1 MNAQLE
7 IYPERDVVLSVS
19 KVSKVFGGTKA
30 VTGVSFDVH
39 RGEIVALLGENGAGK
54 STLIKMLAGVHA
66 ADTGSFAFAGARFDP
81 RTPHPGIAFIHQDL
95 GLIDWMTVAEN
106 IAMLHGDYPRRFGLI
121 DWRGAR
127 NRALEALAAVSDRID
142 PESRVQDLTRTEK
155 SLVAIARALS
165 RQAEL
170 LVLDEPTASLPQSD
184 VEMLHDVLRHLR
196 SRGVAMIY
204 VSHRLDEVF
213 AIGDR
218 AVVLRDGYLVGD
230 QPIDQL
236 DGDSLV
242 RLIIGRDLKD
252 VFVRPALAP
261 DAPVALKL
269 EGLHAED
276 VGPVNFTLHRG
287 EVLGL
292 IGLRGAGQDAVGH
305 ALFGRSPIIAGQA
318 VLANGSRLLT
328 THPEES
334 IRQGIAMVA
343 GDRNAESVAQGLSV
357 QENLFLNPMLTGR
370 GLTSLRSPGCETAA
384 AREIGKRFDV
394 RPNDPS
400 AAIETLSGGNQQKVV
415 MARWMEVGGD
425 ILVLEDPT
433 AGVDVGSKADIYALL
448 AEALAGGLAVL
459 LISTDFEEV
468 AALSHRACVFHDGQ
482 IVAELGQDQLSVE
495 SLLTAASLSPTK
507 H

>member
-1 MNAQLE
+1 MKAHRDNRPAA
-7 IYPERDVVLSVS
+7 DVVLSVS
-19 KVSKVFGGTKA
+19 QVSKVFGGTKA
-30 VTGVSFDVH
+30 VTDVSFDVH

-66 ADTGSFAFAGARFDP
+66 ADSGGFAFGGASFDP
-81 RTPHPGIAFIHQDL
+81 RVPHPGIAFIHQDL

-106 IAMLHGDYPRRFGLI
+106 ISMLHGDYPRRFGLI
-121 DWRGAR
+121 DWRRAR
-127 NRALEALAAVSDRID
+127 MRALDALAAVSDSID
-142 PESRVQDLTRTEK
+142 PDARVQDLTRTEK

-165 RQAEL
+165 RKAEL

-184 VEMLHDVLRHLR
+184 VEMLHGVLRRLR
-196 SRGVAMIY
+196 SAGVAMIY

-218 AVVLRDGYLVGD
+218 AVVLRDGHLVGD
-230 QPIDQL
+230 RPIGQL
-236 DGDSLV
+236 DGDSLI

-252 VFVRPALAP
+252 VFQRPALARG
-261 DAPVALKL
+261 APVALKVEAL
-269 EGLHAED
+269 RAAD
-276 VGPVNFTLHRG
+276 VGPVSFALHRG

-292 IGLRGAGQDAVGH
+292 VGLRGAGHDAVGH
-305 ALFGRSPIIAGQA
+305 ALFGRCAITAGQA
-318 VLANGSRLLT
+318 VLASGARLVT
-328 THPEES
+328 AHPEDS

-343 GDRNAESVAQGLSV
+343 GDRNAESVAPGLSV

-370 GLTSLRSPGCETAA
+370 RLFSLRLPKRETAL
-384 AREIGKRFDV
+384 ARQIGQRFDI
-394 RPNDPS
+394 RPNDP
-400 AAIETLSGGNQQKVV
+400 AAPIETLSGGNQQKVV
-415 MARWMEVGGD
+415 MARWMNVGGD

-448 AEALAGGLAVL
+448 AQALAKGLAVL

-468 AALSHRACVFHDGQ
+468 AALCHRACVFHDGH

-495 SLLTAASLSPTK
+495 SLLTAASLSPTDY
-507 H
+507 